1 MAYELTIKQNTAFTN
16 PKLAELTAE
25 MAETIMAVGKQ
36 AERAKVLVAKNL
48 ATISADELFKDDG
61 YESAVD
67 YARQVLEMSE
77 SNAYAYI
84 QVGREINAGRLPTVD
99 SNGNE
104 FKFTQLR
111 TLCGVKKV
119 EALKEAVDNGDVDAS
134 MSDKD
139 VKAVV
144 DTINPAKKPRKA
156 PAEKKFM
163 WEMVGEDDSTIDT
176 TKTELIAQIAKN
188 GGEFLGEIKNGEDFY
203 VVYITS
209 GGYPAIF
216 RKGYEVKNV
225 VDGEK
230 TE

>member
-67 YARQVLEMSE
+67 YAKQVLEMSE

-84 QVGREINAGRLPTVD
+84 QVGREINGGRLPTVD

>member
-1 MAYELTIKQNTAFTN
+1 MAYELTIKQNTAFAN

-36 AERAKVLVAKNL
+36 AERAKILVAKNL
-48 ATISADELFKDDG
+48 ATISAEDLFKDDG
-61 YESAVD
+61 FESAVD
-67 YARQVLEMSE
+67 YAKNVMEMSE

-84 QVGREINAGRLPTVD
+84 QVGREINAGRLPTTD
-99 SNGNE
+99 NNGNE

-119 EALKEAVDNGDVDAS
+119 EALKEAVNNGDVDAN

-156 PAEKKFM
+156 PAEKKFC

-188 GGEFLGEIKNGEDFY
+188 GGELLGEIKNGEDFY

-225 VDGEK
+225 VEGEK
-230 TE
+230 AE

>member
-1 MAYELTIKQNTAFTN
+1 MAYELTVKQENTFAN
-16 PKLAELTAE
+16 PKLEQLTKE
-25 MAETIMAVGKQ
+25 MADAAMAVGKM
-36 AERAKVLVAKNL
+36 AEKAKIMAAKNM
-48 ATISADELFKDDG
+48 AIISAEELYKDDG
-61 YESAVD
+61 FASAVE
-67 YARQVLEMSE
+67 YGMEVLCMSE

-119 EALKEAVDNGDVDAS
+119 EALKEAVNNGDVDAS

-188 GGEFLGEIKNGEDFY
+188 GGEFLGEIKNGDDFY
-203 VVYITS
+203 VVYITG

-230 TE
+230 AE